1 MRKRSILLAAG
12 ALALVASLMIG
23 PTASAKSS
31 RSSAGTVVV
40 GEDQEPDILNPY
52 LTAGNSQTTADTM
65 NLVLA
70 GGTIFNQS
78 AALTPYLLT
87 ANPKLLK
94 TDPLTATMTYKPNAV
109 WSDGKPI
116 TGADFVATWKTE
128 LNPNYDITSRDGWDT
143 IQSVKAKGKTVVVTW
158 QKGKP
163 YASWDALMGTSPMPA
178 HVIAGQDFNHIWDNS
193 ISVSSGPF
201 MFKSWQ
207 KGTQLTLVKN
217 PTYKATPGS
226 KISNLVFRYIP
237 STPSIFQALQAGE
250 VQVMYPQPQLQIVDI
265 RKNPKFKVAQSVGYS
280 WAHLDIQVGPKGN
293 PALKKA
299 YVRQALVQGMNRA
312 QIRQALYVTPG
323 LVASV
328 KDLPVLQ
335 SNIYKPFE
343 KYYQPNWG
351 IWKFSQ
357 RNVIALLKKNGCTG
371 GPDKPDANNSA
382 IWSCPGVGKLSFRFT
397 TTSGNQLR
405 ALTFEIIQKQLKSV
419 GIELLPRFGPS
430 ATVFGQILPSGDWDL
445 FMFNWSSSPTNT
457 ATSWVQYGCGG
468 DQNYMNSCNNKA
480 NAMYKKAEITPDP
493 AARAK
498 LLNGA
503 EAIMARQVDSIPM
516 FIAPLYLINN
526 KNVSGPI
533 LNPTQQGFTWNAE
546 TWKTVG

>member
-1 MRKRSILLAAG
+1 MRKRSILLLTG
-12 ALALVASLMIG
+12 AVVLVASLIIG
-23 PTASAKSS
+23 PAATAKPA
-31 RSSAGTVVV
+31 RPFAGTVVV
-40 GEDQEPDILNPY
+40 GEDQEPDILNNY

-70 GGTIFNQS
+70 GGTIFNQK

-87 ANPKLLK
+87 GLPKLLK
-94 TDPLTATMTYKPNAV
+94 NDPLTATMTYKPTAV

-143 IQSVKAKGKTVVVTW
+143 IASVKAKGKTVVVTW

-163 YASWDALMGTSPMPA
+163 YASWDALMGTSPLPA

-193 ISVSSGPF
+193 ISISSGPF
-201 MFKSWQ
+201 KFQSWQ

-217 PTYKATPGS
+217 PAFKAGPAAKLS
-226 KISNLVFRYIP
+226 SLVYRYIP

-250 VQVMYPQPQLQIVDI
+250 LQVMYPQPQLQIVEI
-265 RKNPKFKVAQSVGYS
+265 RKNSKFKVDQSVGYQ
-280 WAHLDIQVGPKGN
+280 WAHLDIQVGPKGAA
-293 PALKKA
+293 PLKKA

-312 QIRQALYVTPG
+312 QIRNALYVSSG
-323 LVASV
+323 IVSSAKS
-328 KDLPVLQ
+328 LPVLQ

-343 KYYQPNWG
+343 KYYQPNWAL
-351 IWKFSQ
+351 WKFSQ
-357 RNVIALLKKNGCTG
+357 KNVIALLKKNGCTG
-371 GPDKPDANNSA
+371 GPNTPSANNSN
-382 IWSCPGVGKLSFRFT
+382 IWSCPDVGKLSFRFT

-405 ALTFEIIQKQLKSV
+405 QLTFEIIQKQLKSV
-419 GIELLPRFGPS
+419 GIELIPRFGPS
-430 ATVFGQILPSGDWDL
+430 ATVFGQVLPSGDWDL

-457 ATSWVQYGCGG
+457 ATSGIQYGCGG
-468 DQNYMNSCNNKA
+468 DQNYMNSCN
-480 NAMYKKAEITPDP
+480 KKATAMFDKAKITADP
-493 AARAK
+493 TARAK

-503 EAIMARQVDSIPM
+503 EAIMAKQVDSIPM
-516 FIAPLYLINN
+516 FIAPLFLISN
-526 KNVSGPI
+526 KNTKGPI

-546 TWKTVG
+546 TWSHVG